1 MKRMTLQIKAPS
13 KCKDAEAPQG
23 YIKKY
28 TGRHQISDPSLSSRQ
43 SASGKAVF
51 TSQSQ
56 IVQTAELQPAGISR
70 RRRAHT
76 VAAPSA
82 ISIVHTH
89 THTRCS
95 QTPSGDLSFATNR
108 CTYSVYFSLSN
119 TLGDDLAHTLI
130 THNSYIIVSAL
141 D

>member
-89 THTRCS
+89 THAALKHPVAIS
-95 QTPSGDLSFATNR
+95 HLLQTG
-108 CTYSVYFSLSN
+108 
-119 TLGDDLAHTLI
+119 AHTAFISPYPILSATI
-130 THNSYIIVSAL
+130 LHTH
-141 D
+141 